1 MDDEILNAL
10 NNDSELPD
18 DVQQKLAKIIEKYQQ
33 LSDEDKE
40 EFKKGAFDVL
50 TKTLTKLPGSSILP
64 TWLAPYESFLLFFF
78 AVSIVFF
85 LLAVIARNLYLR
97 VKNREERREKKK
109 NLKEQKATNKKKKK
123 TN

>member
-50 TKTLTKLPGSSILP
+50 TKTLTKYPAAQFCPRGSHHMN
-64 TWLAPYESFLLFFF
+64 LFFY
-78 AVSIVFF
+78 FF
-85 LLAVIARNLYLR
+85 SRCRLCFSCSVQYFLHF
-97 VKNREERREKKK
+97 K
-109 NLKEQKATNKKKKK
+109 
-123 TN
+123 